1 MRWKYKVIALSNDA
15 RSNEKPLTKLGSS
28 GWELVAIQGNQTEQ
42 FAYLKMEVEE
52 TPRGISF

>member
-15 RSNEKPLTKLGSS
+15 RSNEKPLTKLGSL
-28 GWELVAIQGNQTEQ
+28 GWELVAVQGNQMEQ

-52 TPRGISF
+52 TPRGLRF